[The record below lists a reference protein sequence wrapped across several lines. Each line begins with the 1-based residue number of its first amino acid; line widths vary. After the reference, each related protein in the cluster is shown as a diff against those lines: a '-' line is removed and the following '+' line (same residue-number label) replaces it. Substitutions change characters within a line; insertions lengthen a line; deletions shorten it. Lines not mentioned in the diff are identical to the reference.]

1 MKTVVAFSAG
11 TDSVAALIDSINKYG
26 KENIIAYILV
36 LATDKGQVYLWQ
48 EAQLFY
54 AKKICEELG
63 VELVVNTKNMVSGGH
78 NVSPDIYEWCHALII
93 YCIGNK
99 DIARAVDGFTSDDVY
114 HKHALLW
121 WDIFDRCMKAN
132 DKSIKLEHP
141 LTNISKQDCYSMISE
156 NIREYIWTCIKPKGT
171 IRGKQGIKKY
181 VACDECGK
189 CKEFQSKVLLKDNYV

>member
-11 TDSVAALIDSINKYG
+11 TDSVAALIDSIDKYG

-36 LATDKGQVYLWQ
+36 LATDKGKVYLWQ

-54 AKKICEELG
+54 ARKICEELG

-78 NVSPDIYEWCHALII
+78 NVNPDIYEWCHALII

-99 DIARAVDGFTSDDVY
+99 DIARVVDGFTSDDVY

-132 DKSIKLEHP
+132 DKMIKLEHP
-141 LTNISKQDCYSMISE
+141 LANTTKKTCFDMIPKQIQNYV
-156 NIREYIWTCIKPKGT
+156 WTCTRPKGKT
-171 IRGKQGIKKY
+171 IGSKGIKAY
-181 VACDECGK
+181 VPCGTCGK
-189 CKEFQSKVLLKDNYV
+189 CMEFNTKVY

>member
-1 MKTVVAFSAG
+1 
-11 TDSVAALIDSINKYG
+11 
-26 KENIIAYILV
+26 
-36 LATDKGQVYLWQ
+36 
-48 EAQLFY
+48 LFY

-121 WDIFDRCMKAN
+121 WDIFDRCMNAN
-132 DKSIKLEHP
+132 DKMIKLEHP
-141 LTNISKQDCYSMISE
+141 LADVNKKTCFDMIPKQIQNYV
-156 NIREYIWTCIKPKGT
+156 WTCTKPKAKIIGS
-171 IRGKQGIKKY
+171 KGIKGY
-181 VACDECGK
+181 VLCGECEK
-189 CKEFQSKVLLKDNYV
+189 CKEFQIKVY